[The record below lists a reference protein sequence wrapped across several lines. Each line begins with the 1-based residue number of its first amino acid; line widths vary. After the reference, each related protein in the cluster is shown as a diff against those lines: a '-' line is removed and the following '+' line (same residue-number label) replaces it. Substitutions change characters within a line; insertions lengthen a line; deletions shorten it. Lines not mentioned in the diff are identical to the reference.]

1 MSSDFEIEKIAEFLE
16 EHDSASAT
24 HHTLYFDPD
33 GGRFVLESIGVAF
46 NDGDVALEDLAADEA
61 LDWLVEVAGM
71 PYMKAVRA
79 IIGTDEDT
87 PR

>member
-1 MSSDFEIEKIAEFLE
+1 MSNYQAEKIGEFLE
-16 EHDSASAT
+16 EQVPGCGT

-33 GGRFVLESIGVAF
+33 SGKFVLESVGVEI
-46 NDGDVALEDLAADEA
+46 NEGDVEMTDMESDEA
-61 LDWLVEVAGM
+61 LDWLTQVAGV

-79 IIGTDEDT
+79 IIGVDEDT